1 MSIIIIDKMST
12 TCDKCQAIDSII
24 ENEGELVCCKCGLVY
39 SERMIADE
47 YETYAGEENQIKR
60 VGPPEKPEEARE
72 HGTNLIIKEYGTKKI
87 IRTYLKRTKI
97 ERNTFRIQK
106 YLESAGVR
114 QNLIETTKS
123 LYEEM
128 APNKNMQGR
137 NFNHIIAALYYY
149 ALRVKNMAQSY
160 KEVSRQFPS
169 LTERQIRKAFNDIKW
184 HIASQTDEDKMIKIE
199 KNLIQMYI
207 GGNTEKYDA
216 KMLSYEIIK
225 NINDNALLEGKS
237 PNTVAG
243 LSLSL
248 SYKLLSDNSDNDED
262 FYHVFSNKAT
272 IIKAFEEIKCDLN
285 KIVPQKYSDKIYQ
298 IKMV

>member
-1 MSIIIIDKMST
+1 MST
-12 TCDKCQAIDSII
+12 TCDKCQEIDSII
-24 ENEGELVCCKCGLVY
+24 EYEGELVCCKCGLVY
-39 SERMIADE
+39 KESMIADE
-47 YETYAGEENQIKR
+47 YETYEGEENQIKR
-60 VGPPEKPEEARE
+60 LGPPEKPEQARE
-72 HGTNLIIKEYGTKKI
+72 PGTNLIKKEYGTKKI
-87 IRTYLKRTKI
+87 IRTYQKKTKI
-97 ERNTFRIQK
+97 ERNIFRIQK
-106 YLESAGVR
+106 YLISAEVC

-123 LYEEM
+123 LYEGM

-149 ALRVKNMAQSY
+149 ALRIKNMAQSY

-169 LTERQIRKAFNDIKW
+169 LTERQIRKAFNNIKW
-184 HIASQTDEDKMIKIE
+184 YIAAQSDEDRMVKIG
-199 KNLIQMYI
+199 KNLIQMHI
-207 GGNTEKYDA
+207 GGIIEKYDA

-262 FYHVFSNKAT
+262 FYQAFSNKAT
-272 IIKAFEEIKCDLN
+272 IIKAFEEIKCDLD
-285 KIVPQKYSDKIYQ
+285 KIVPQKYSDKINE
-298 IKMV
+298 IKMASK